1 MDHRRILSRAWTIT
15 WRYRALWLF
24 GFLFAL
30 AGGGSF
36 TGWRN
41 LGSGGGRSSN
51 GGGSAPFVNPFGG
64 DGGRPFGNLPG
75 NIDWNTVAIIILA
88 VVALAL
94 ALVVLMAIVRYVA
107 ETAMIAG
114 VDEIESTET
123 RFTVRRGFRLGW
135 SRQAFRLFLTDL
147 AIRVPLTIAAI
158 VLLAAALSPL
168 LLLLLKVKGLQL
180 AAVLAVPLG
189 LLVLLLII
197 GAVLVVSLITPYI
210 YRRVVLGKQ
219 GVFASICQG
228 WTLVRAS
235 LGETGLMWLVL
246 AAFKLLWPLVMVPVV
261 IVGVIVASVVGG
273 VPAGL
278 AYLISRS
285 WVAAVVV
292 GLPLFL
298 IVFVPAVAYVQGLF
312 ELYQSTTW
320 TLAYRETMARH
331 GELLPV
337 PAASA

>member
-1 MDHRRILSRAWTIT
+1 MDHKRILSRAWTIT

-30 AGGGSF
+30 ASGVSFTGLRNLGGGGS
-36 TGWRN
+36 GR
-41 LGSGGGRSSN
+41 GGN
-51 GGGSAPFVNPFGG
+51 GGGSAPSGN
-64 DGGRPFGNLPG
+64 PFGNLPG
-75 NIDWNTVAIIILA
+75 NIDWNTVAIIVLA
-88 VVALAL
+88 VVAIVLV
-94 ALVVLMAIVRYVA
+94 LVVLMAVVRYVA

-114 VDEIESTET
+114 VDEIESTEAK
-123 RFTVRRGFRLGW
+123 FTVRRGFRLGW

-180 AAVLAVPLG
+180 GAILAAPLG
-189 LLVLLLII
+189 LLALLLIL

-219 GVFASICQG
+219 GVFASIRQG

-235 LGETGLMWLVL
+235 LSETGLMWLVL
-246 AAFKLLWPLVMVPVV
+246 AAFRLLWPLVMVPVL

-331 GELLPV
+331 GELLV
-337 PAASA
+337 APASGA